1 MKAYPYP
8 EDQVKRLIAET
19 SQSFF
24 EQNFPSRSYIEG
36 DEIVQFSGNPQV
48 NRFLLFQIYQEWN
61 LYITK
66 LKHPYFD
73 FQHVEVRDALAAFQN
88 ILSQHIRVERADF
101 KPLLDKAI
109 YNTFRLILQPM
120 ETLTG
125 FFFLSKPSVSASQ
138 FERYAHYFCDFD
150 FIVGSLNAYYAK
162 HNAQEVE
169 RADFIEKAEKLAAL
183 YEKRS
188 EQTLDEYRGILFHK
202 LTGQELK
209 SLLEA
214 QAKPP
219 AAGQPPF
226 SFDEL
231 DSLLSEAAPKA
242 APQPPAATVQP
253 VEAQESVQSLKELES
268 LARKLFNPE
277 ARPADSSPAPSP
289 QPEKPQQAPAPAP
302 KPATPAP
309 APPPAASVQAKV
321 DTGETPPNL
330 SRLADQFQNENRN
343 LNSLFNKKEK
353 SGAILIESIP
363 MHKQFQYVQKVFA
376 GNRKLF
382 KDTIDVVNQLST
394 QEEALEYLNARILN
408 MPEVN
413 REEPV
418 TQEFVEL
425 VRNRF

>member
-109 YNTFRLILQPM
+109 YNAFRLILQPM

-162 HNAQEVE
+162 HKAQEVE

-209 SLLEA
+209 TLLEA

-231 DSLLSEAAPKA
+231 DSLLSESAPKA
-242 APQPPAATVQP
+242 APLPPASTAAP
-253 VEAQESVQSLKELES
+253 RESEEGVQSLKELES

-277 ARPADSSPAPSP
+277 ARPADTSPAPL
-289 QPEKPQQAPAPAP
+289 QAAPPAS

-309 APPPAASVQAKV
+309 QPAAPAPAPAKAE
-321 DTGETPPNL
+321 TGETPPNL